1 MGSKDL
7 WCAAIA
13 VLQVACVL
21 TLFVSLLLFIILSIR
36 IGNGFEYAIVSVL
49 IGQACTTESI
59 MHQFTYGNS
68 IAHSF
73 SLVP

>member
-7 WCAAIA
+7 WCVAIA

-49 IGQACTTESI
+49 IGQACMTESI